1 MAVVERPLHRRG
13 SRRRDDLDAPVEKIL
28 GYPVGSTSALTKVQ
42 DDPACGCHPK
52 AGGV

>member
-28 GYPVGSTSALTKVQ
+28 GYPVGSTSALTKVE
-42 DDPACGCHPK
+42 DDHACGCHPK